1 MQKSPPPVVHRAAI
15 ALGSNLSLAL
25 DDRERVLAPVEIL
38 AAALEQLA
46 QHPQIQVLCQS
57 HWYETLP
64 VGPPQPN
71 YLNGCAILEVNLSPL
86 ALLHVL
92 FEIEA
97 RFGRV
102 RAQHWGPRSLDLDL
116 LLYDQTILQSPE
128 LVLPHP
134 RLHERGFVLV
144 PLAEIAPDWVEPV
157 RQQSICQ
164 LQKGVDCS
172 GIQRQPS
179 SIT

>member
-1 MQKSPPPVVHRAAI
+1 MQKSPPPVVHQAAI

-25 DDRERVLAPVEIL
+25 DDRGTVLSPVEIL
-38 AAALEQLA
+38 AAALEQLG
-46 QHPQIQVLCQS
+46 QHSQIQVLHWS

-71 YLNGCAILEVNLSPL
+71 YMNGCAILEVNLSPL

-97 RFGRV
+97 RFGRI
-102 RAQHWGPRSLDLDL
+102 RDQHWGPRSLDLDL

-144 PLAEIAPDWVEPV
+144 PLAEIAPDWVEPL
-157 RQQSICQ
+157 RQQSIRQ

-172 GIQRQPS
+172 GIQRLPS
-179 SIT
+179 T